1 MPTSRRRANS
11 VFEVAPVWQALHTID
26 VGSASR
32 MDKEDSPPV
41 PWREIILG
49 KILQRFSL
57 LVL

>member
-11 VFEVAPVWQALHTID
+11 VFEVAPVSQALATID

-32 MDKEDSPPV
+32 MDKSHG

-49 KILQRFSL
+49 KILPVAQLRVAEL
-57 LVL
+57 